1 TKMKRYL
8 FPAIIAALV
17 LMPSCHQNPKV
28 VIETPLGDIE
38 AELFHKE
45 APATVA
51 NFLFYVDNG
60 LYNNSCFY
68 RVVRDDNQP
77 NDSIRIA
84 VIQGGR
90 YNAES
95 DTIPPVVHERTDVT
109 GIRHLDRTISMA
121 RWHPGTATSEFF
133 ITIGDQPSLDAGGMR
148 NRDGHGFAA
157 FGRIIEGMDVVRKIH
172 SLNAP
177 GQYLSDTIPISR
189 IYRK

>member
-1 TKMKRYL
+1 MKRYL
-8 FPAIIAALV
+8 FPVLIAAMV
-17 LMPSCHQNPKV
+17 LSISCRQNPKV
-28 VIETPLGDIE
+28 VIETSLGDIE
-38 AELFHKE
+38 AELFEKE

-68 RVVRDDNQP
+68 RVVKDDNQP
-77 NDSIRIA
+77 NDSIMIA

-90 YNAES
+90 YNDEA
-95 DTIPPVVHERTDVT
+95 DTIAPVVHERTDAT
-109 GIRHLDRTISMA
+109 GIRHLDGTISMA

-133 ITIGDQPSLDAGGMR
+133 ITVGDQPSLDAGGMR
-148 NRDGHGFAA
+148 NSDGQGFAA
-157 FGRIIEGMDVVRKIH
+157 FGRVSAGMDVVRKIH

-177 GQYLSDTIPISR
+177 GQYLKDTIPVRR